1 MKDRD
6 YAGRWHVLAA
16 VLLGSIMGP
25 IDASIVYIAM
35 PAIAR
40 VFGVDPA
47 TVGWVS
53 MAYLLVLG
61 SFLLSFGRL
70 GDMFGFKRLF
80 LIGLLIFVVT
90 SALCGLAPGLGW
102 LIFLRALQA
111 TGAGMTMA
119 MSPAI
124 ITAAFPPQ
132 ERGRALGM
140 NGMIMALGLAV
151 GPSLGGLLVD
161 TLGWRAIF
169 YVNVPI
175 GVAAYL
181 WCRRI
186 LPDVRSEKRQ
196 SFDWPGALLAFCG
209 LGALLLF
216 ASQGEAAGWSWPIL
230 LLGVVALVLL
240 GEFIVVE
247 KRSDEPMLDLKLFQS
262 RVFSAGNGAALLNFM
277 TQYVIVF
284 LTPFFLQQVVGYSAG
299 RAGTIM
305 TAFPL
310 TVLVVAPLAGAL
322 SDKIGQRGLAFTG
335 SLICTVAALA
345 MAGLNQQSGP
355 GDVAWRLSMFGLGTG
370 LFQSPNNS
378 AVMGA
383 VPKFRLGIAGGVLAT
398 TRNVGMVLGIA
409 LGGAILTTRQAAY
422 LDLGRSDAFLAGL
435 QEAYLTAMFLSLIG
449 TLVCLWVGP
458 PRSE

>member
-1 MKDRD
+1 MKDHQ
-6 YAGRWHVLAA
+6 YADKWHVLAA

-25 IDASIVYIAM
+25 IDASVVYIAM
-35 PAIAR
+35 PAIAH

-80 LIGLLIFVVT
+80 LIGLLFFVVT
-90 SALCGLAPGLGW
+90 SALCGFAPSLGL
-102 LIFLRALQA
+102 LISLRVLQA
-111 TGAGMTMA
+111 SGAGLTMA

-124 ITAAFPPQ
+124 ITATFPPQ

-140 NGMIMALGLAV
+140 NGMVMALGLAI

-169 YVNVPI
+169 YINVPI

-196 SFDWPGALLAFCG
+196 LFDWPGALLAFCG

-216 ASQGEAAGWSWPIL
+216 VSQGKAAGWSWSIL
-230 LLGVVALVLL
+230 LLGFAALILL
-240 GEFIVVE
+240 SIFVVVE
-247 KRSDEPMLDLKLFQS
+247 KRSEEPMLDLGLFQS
-262 RVFSAGNGAALLNFM
+262 RVFSAGIGATLLNFM

-284 LTPFFLQQVVGYSAG
+284 LTPFFLQQVMGYSAG

-310 TVLVVAPLAGAL
+310 MVLVVAPVAGAL

-335 SLICTVAALA
+335 SLICTIAALA
-345 MAGLNQQSGP
+345 MAGLAQRSGSV
-355 GDVAWRLSMFGLGTG
+355 DVAWRLSVFGLGTG

-398 TRNVGMVLGIA
+398 IRNIGMVLGIA
-409 LGGAILTTRQAAY
+409 LGGAVLATRQAAH
-422 LDLGRSDAFLAGL
+422 LDLGWSGSFLAGL

-449 TLVCLWVGP
+449 SLVCLGAKGK
-458 PRSE
+458 